1 MDFLNALVTLANF
14 VIVPALAYGSQ
25 LALGALGVTL
35 IYGILRFSNFAHSDT
50 MAFGTMV
57 VVLLTGVFQGWGVG
71 LGPLP
76 TALLALPFGMMACMA
91 LMLLTGPI
99 LAWIVTGGE
108 TPYRVLRATAP
119 WKYLGFALGGTVMT
133 FGLIALSQHRPSWRL
148 AALAFVATLVIA
160 LLYDLPFDNLLLP
173 PNGDF

>member
-1 MDFLNALVTLANF
+1 MSNLTSMSKKDTAPKSGEDEKVNWFAE
-14 VIVPALAYGSQ
+14 
-25 LALGALGVTL
+25 
-35 IYGILRFSNFAHSDT
+35 LR
-50 MAFGTMV
+50 
-57 VVLLTGVFQGWGVG
+57 G
-71 LGPLP
+71 L
-76 TALLALPFGMMACMA
+76 A

>member
-1 MDFLNALVTLANF
+1 
-14 VIVPALAYGSQ
+14 
-25 LALGALGVTL
+25 
-35 IYGILRFSNFAHSDT
+35 
-50 MAFGTMV
+50 
-57 VVLLTGVFQGWGVG
+57 
-71 LGPLP
+71 
-76 TALLALPFGMMACMA
+76 
-91 LMLLTGPI
+91 MLLTGPI

>member
-1 MDFLNALVTLANF
+1 MSATFIKSGFRAKAALAASENGTLPAAEYWDDLWVQTLQLPMAKAGVAPYAAKLEAAPEEEVTLFEAKDIN
-14 VIVPALAYGSQ
+14 IV
-25 LALGALGVTL
+25 
-35 IYGILRFSNFAHSDT
+35 
-50 MAFGTMV
+50 
-57 VVLLTGVFQGWGVG
+57 
-71 LGPLP
+71 
-76 TALLALPFGMMACMA
+76 
-91 LMLLTGPI
+91 
-99 LAWIVTGGE
+99 VTGGE